1 MEYREGQGLVVFC
14 QMDVTARTEADPAA
28 ERLARN
34 LLSYT
39 SAWKPVARRTILYA
53 GDPAGQK
60 HLQQAGFAVEPYAAG
75 ALKADRVLVVSP
87 GGGAALAA
95 DKDAIATWLKQDG
108 RVLALG
114 LDAAEASVFLPVKVE
129 TKSAEHIGTYFEPPA
144 ANSPLAGVGPADV
157 HNRDPRD
164 VPLVTGGAQTVGD
177 GVLAS
182 ALEGRV
188 VFCQIAPWQFNIK
201 QQNTKRTFRRTSC
214 LLSRLLGN
222 LGVHG
227 QTPVLDR
234 FGAPVKLT
242 DGQSP
247 ECRWLNGFYLDQP
260 EEWDDPYRFFGW

>member
-1 MEYREGQGLVVFC
+1 MV
-14 QMDVTARTEADPAA
+14 
-28 ERLARN
+28 
-34 LLSYT
+34 
-39 SAWKPVARRTILYA
+39 SA
-53 GDPAGQK
+53 
-60 HLQQAGFAVEPYAAG
+60 
-75 ALKADRVLVVSP
+75 

-114 LDAAEASVFLPVKVE
+114 LDSAEASVFLPVKVE

-144 ANSPLAGVGPADV
+144 ANSPLAGAGPADV

-177 GVLAS
+177 GVLAN

-227 QTPVLDR
+227 QTPVLER
-234 FGAPVKLT
+234 FAAPVKLT

-247 ECRWLNGFYLDQP
+247 ERRWLKGFYLDQP